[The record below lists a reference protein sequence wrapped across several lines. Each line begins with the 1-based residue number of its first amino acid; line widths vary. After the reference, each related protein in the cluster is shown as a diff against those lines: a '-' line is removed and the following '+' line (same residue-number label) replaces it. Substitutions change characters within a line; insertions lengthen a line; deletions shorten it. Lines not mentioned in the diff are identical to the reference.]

1 MGRRS
6 GTETIVAILACFVR
20 RRSWSQA
27 ELAREVGVSVRSLRA
42 RLDELS
48 ARGVRVSRYAESQR
62 DVRWDV
68 PPGWLPDAR
77 GLSDAEAAQ
86 CMRLL
91 GRLPASTARDTLLAR
106 LAGRAALQLAREADP
121 GDGVL
126 EALEDAAR
134 ARAPVRIL
142 YDAASSELAFR
153 TVSVHRIVYDSPPR
167 FVATSHERDR
177 LAWFRVERVRRVDPA
192 SGERYVEVSPQLI
205 DAYLRESADGF
216 HRGRAVRCSFVVR
229 DPEARWVV
237 ENLPVDGASL
247 RRVAWS
253 GAGDADGNGGRSRRT
268 GERIQGEEGERRGV
282 ADGVEVVVDT
292 AGLEVLARFVV
303 GLGEAARATSEELAA
318 RVKALAE
325 GALGVGVHAQKGA
338 AGASDATR
346 EEAAAKL
353 RGPVRAAAGAKQDA
367 AAPRR
372 RVRAAAR
379 DPAG

>member
-237 ENLPVDGASL
+237 ENLPVEGATV

-253 GAGDADGNGGRSRRT
+253 GGGDG
-268 GERIQGEEGERRGV
+268 QRRGV
-282 ADGVEVVVDT
+282 HDGVEVVVDT
-292 AGLEVLARFVV
+292 AGIEVLARFVV

-318 RVKALAE
+318 RVKALAV
-325 GALGVGVHAQKGA
+325 GALRREGGAQADESLAQPEKKA
-338 AGASDATR
+338 RPEKKSR
-346 EEAAAKL
+346 LK
-353 RGPVRAAAGAKQDA
+353 V
-367 AAPRR
+367 
-372 RVRAAAR
+372 AAAR
-379 DPAG
+379 TREASARASPARDRAG

>member
-237 ENLPVDGASL
+237 ENLPVEGATV

-253 GAGDADGNGGRSRRT
+253 GGSGDGNGGRSRRS
-268 GERIQGEEGERRGV
+268 GER
-282 ADGVEVVVDT
+282 DGAEVVVDT
-292 AGLEVLARFVV
+292 AGIEVLARFVV

-318 RVKALAE
+318 RVKALAV
-325 GALGVGVHAQKGA
+325 GALG
-338 AGASDATR
+338 R
-346 EEAAAKL
+346 EEKAGVVLERKPQTPAHEKAARRSPRDVA
-353 RGPVRAAAGAKQDA
+353 RGSSVSVVR
-367 AAPRR
+367 
-372 RVRAAAR
+372 AR

>member
-6 GTETIVAILACFVR
+6 ATETIVAILACFVR
-20 RRSWSQA
+20 RRSWPQA

-48 ARGVRVSRYAESQR
+48 AHGVRVSRYAESQR

-68 PPGWLPDAR
+68 PSGWLPDAR

-91 GRLPASTARDTLLAR
+91 GRLPASKARDAMLAR
-106 LAGRAALQLAREADP
+106 LAGRAALQRAREADP
-121 GDGVL
+121 SDGVL

-134 ARAPVRIL
+134 DRVPVRIL

-153 TVSVHRIVYDSPPR
+153 TVSVHRVVYDSPPR

-192 SGERYVEVSPQLI
+192 SAERYVELEPAVV

-216 HRGRAVRCSFVVR
+216 HRGRALRCSFVVR

-237 ENLPVDGASL
+237 ENLPVEGAKL
-247 RRVAWS
+247 RRVDWRAPAS
-253 GAGDADGNGGRSRRT
+253 DGARTHAERPGRDA
-268 GERIQGEEGERRGV
+268 
-282 ADGVEVVVDT
+282 VEIVVDT

-318 RVKALAE
+318 SVKALAV
-325 GALGVGVHAQKGA
+325 GALGEG
-338 AGASDATR
+338 
-346 EEAAAKL
+346 EARSEKKA
-353 RGPVRAAAGAKQDA
+353 RAAQGKKGR
-367 AAPRR
+367 PN
-372 RVRAAAR
+372 AAAR
-379 DPAG
+379 SLEKGTRALPARVTRDRAG